1 MTGTRL
7 CVLLLAGGARWE
19 AEVLAALGEAGVV
32 VVKRCVDIPDLM
44 ASAGAGGATVA
55 VVEGT
60 LPHLDSEA
68 VMHLLRYDVRVLG
81 IADAALGERLAR
93 LGVVETVGPVA
104 DDVVR
109 AVHRV
114 AIRDVVPD
122 PGVGVADAEAGTGSG
137 SEASVEALG
146 GRGRIVAV
154 WGPTG
159 APGRT
164 TVAVGLAAEL
174 ATSRRAVLVDADPY
188 GGTIAQ
194 TLGVLDETSGLL
206 AAARMANVGTL
217 DASSLALSCRRV
229 GDRLDVLTGLPRA
242 DRRVEVRP
250 GVLGTVAEVAADLG
264 EVVLDCGFCVED
276 ADSARDRMTLDAL
289 GVADEIVVVG
299 SAEPTALARLARGL
313 VELQGTVATARVRVV
328 VNRMRPTLG
337 WREQDIVGMVEGYLR
352 PVGVHFL
359 PEDRPTLDRS
369 AVAGRALTELGDSPL
384 RSAIAELAVTIW
396 PSAVCGPGR
405 RSARS
410 ARLMRRRA
418 RVS

>member
-1 MTGTRL
+1 
-7 CVLLLAGGARWE
+7 
-19 AEVLAALGEAGVV
+19 
-32 VVKRCVDIPDLM
+32 
-44 ASAGAGGATVA
+44 
-55 VVEGT
+55 
-60 LPHLDSEA
+60 
-68 VMHLLRYDVRVLG
+68 
-81 IADAALGERLAR
+81 
-93 LGVVETVGPVA
+93 
-104 DDVVR
+104 
-109 AVHRV
+109 
-114 AIRDVVPD
+114 
-122 PGVGVADAEAGTGSG
+122 
-137 SEASVEALG
+137 
-146 GRGRIVAV
+146 
-154 WGPTG
+154 
-159 APGRT
+159 
-164 TVAVGLAAEL
+164 
-174 ATSRRAVLVDADPY
+174 
-188 GGTIAQ
+188 
-194 TLGVLDETSGLL
+194 
-206 AAARMANVGTL
+206 MANVGTL
-217 DASSLALSCRRV
+217 DASSLARSCRRV

-337 WREQDIVGMVEGYLR
+337 WREKDIVGMVEGYLR

-384 RSAIAELAVTIW
+384 RTAIAELAVTIW